1 MVNVPHARPWRNNVH
16 LLDSCRQM
24 KFKDHMIRPSYAV
37 TCEWMLKCES
47 NMEKLMWE
55 FPECEKVASKLWAF
69 GPIWVWSLWQLL
81 IIIIIIMLLNHPNLV
96 RRVCCSCL
104 MICFQAIKYFFFF
117 FFFFFLM
124 FAQCRVSL
132 GRDCYITCN
141 YGSWKW
147 KALFF

>member
-81 IIIIIIMLLNHPNLV
+81 IIIIIMLLNHPNLV